1 MTGHSKLLIDSRL
14 CVELVDR
21 LELVA
26 VDEVA
31 SERRLLLAAV
41 ATRRR
46 RRQERRQPRLR
57 RRQRLLLDGVEA
69 EEPFVESSLE
79 HFRHLEN
86 FFVTP
91 GSIILS

>member
-14 CVELVDR
+14 SVELVDR

-46 RRQERRQPRLR
+46 RRQERRQPRL
-57 RRQRLLLDGVEA
+57 
-69 EEPFVESSLE
+69 
-79 HFRHLEN
+79 
-86 FFVTP
+86 
-91 GSIILS
+91 